1 MLEIDHLSL
10 WGGTHDR
17 LHDICVTIL
26 RGRTAV
32 VGYSGAGK
40 TSLLNVLAG
49 FEKATSGTVKWAARG
64 SDSNRL
70 PLYWIP
76 QNGGL
81 WPQMTATDHL
91 TTVSNNSD
99 CADEIL
105 SLLDLSH
112 RRLAYPGELSEG
124 ERSRLSLGRALAS
137 RAAVLLMDE
146 PLSHVDPVRK
156 PEFWNVIRTWIE
168 REGISIVFSCHEP
181 DIVLKHSEH
190 VVCLQDGQIVHSGTT
205 ANLYHQPPSRIVGE
219 FVGALNWFEA
229 DDQDFARLS
238 GLKTPSDQAGSD
250 RTAFGIR
257 PERLQLRPDATGPL
271 EMVQDPLPGPI
282 SESVVRH
289 LHGGQQRTIFHQ
301 GNSSVAKGDRVTLQ
315 LVGH

>member
-1 MLEIDHLSL
+1 MLEIEHLTL
-10 WGGTHDR
+10 AGGTRDR
-17 LHDICVTIL
+17 LHDVSVKIPS
-26 RGRTAV
+26 GRTAV

-49 FEKATSGTVKWAARG
+49 FEKPDHGSVKWTAPNC
-64 SDSNRL
+64 DSNRL

-81 WPQMTATDHL
+81 WPQMTATQHL
-91 TTVSNNSD
+91 STVSKNAD
-99 CADEIL
+99 WADEIL
-105 SLLDLSH
+105 SLLNLSH

-156 PEFWNVIRTWIE
+156 PEFWNVIRTWID

-190 VVCLQDGQIVHSGTT
+190 VVCLQDGRIVHSGRTT
-205 ANLYHQPPSRIVGE
+205 DLYHQPPNRIVGE
-219 FVGALNWFEA
+219 FVGALNWFETE
-229 DDQDFARLS
+229 DRHFAMLP
-238 GLKTPSDQAGSD
+238 GLQSVNSQTESIRS
-250 RTAFGIR
+250 AFGIR
-257 PERLQLRPDATGPL
+257 PERLQLTPDPNGPL
-271 EMVQDPLPGPI
+271 EMVQDPLLGPI
-282 SESVVRH
+282 SESDVRH
-289 LHGGQQRTIFHQ
+289 LQSGARKTIYHQ
-301 GNSSVAKGDRVTLQ
+301 GNSNVTKGDRVTLQ
-315 LVGH
+315 LVGN